1 MGGPALRYAGAS
13 RPVPGESA
21 NGDQWLVQERT
32 GSIRVAVID
41 GLGHGPEAEAASLA
55 AIAELTAA
63 PDLGPV
69 EVLVRCDRALRG
81 TRGAAGSVVVIDPS
95 RKRLEFAGVGNV
107 EGQVFGANGEQHFS
121 PTRGILGRGIR
132 APRLLEFALEDDWAV
147 VLYSDGIRTS
157 EMSALV
163 REAGERSA
171 EDILRTWARKTDDA
185 TIVVVRGQLSPGVGP
200 RAAV

>member
-1 MGGPALRYAGAS
+1 MGRSPLRYVGAS

-32 GSIRVAVID
+32 DSIRVAVID
-41 GLGHGPEAEAASLA
+41 GLGHGPDAETASLA
-55 AIAELTAA
+55 AIAELTAT

-107 EGQVFGANGEQHFS
+107 EGQVLGTNGQRHFS

-132 APRLLEFALEDDWAV
+132 VPHLLEFPLEGDWAV
-147 VLYSDGIRTS
+147 LLYSDGIKTS
-157 EMSALV
+157 EMSVAI
-163 REAGERSA
+163 REASEASA
-171 EDILRTWARKTDDA
+171 EEILRTSARQTDDA
-185 TIVVVRGQLSPGVGP
+185 TIVVIRSGSSAIDGQQAGP
-200 RAAV
+200 